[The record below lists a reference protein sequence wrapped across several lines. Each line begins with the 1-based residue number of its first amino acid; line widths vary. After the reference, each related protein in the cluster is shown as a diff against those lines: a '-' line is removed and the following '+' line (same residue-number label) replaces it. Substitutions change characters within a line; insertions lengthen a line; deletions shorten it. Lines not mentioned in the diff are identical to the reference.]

1 MTARKSMGR
10 TRTERL
16 RIAVDALHRDARAAM
31 LDGVQEETIVAG
43 AYVTG
48 TAGVCPM
55 LAVHR
60 RGVRTD
66 ANRFARAWDQ
76 FCGVAQG
83 QSRVATE
90 RELTTLVAM
99 LHASLLADEH
109 VDLRAAVA
117 DHRALR
123 RDRHTRD
130 AVDITAVRAE
140 HQSLARDRRA
150 REAADVGTD
159 WLHDPA
165 EVPVSRDGSRRRADR
180 AAARRAALRAPAP
193 DLVPG

>member
-1 MTARKSMGR
+1 MGR

-16 RIAVDALHRDARAAM
+16 RIAVDALPRDARTAM
-31 LDGVQEETIVAG
+31 LEGVQEETIVAG
-43 AYVTG
+43 AYVAG
-48 TAGVCPM
+48 GAGVCPM

-83 QSRVATE
+83 QSRVVTD
-90 RELTTLVAM
+90 RELTTLIAT
-99 LHASLLADEH
+99 LQASLLADEH

-123 RDRHTRD
+123 RERHERD
-130 AVDITAVRAE
+130 AVDLGAVRTE
-140 HQSLARDRRA
+140 HQARARDRRA
-150 REAADVGTD
+150 REAAVTGSD
-159 WLHDPA
+159 WLHEPA
-165 EVPVSRDGSRRRADR
+165 AAPVNPGGSRRHAVRE
-180 AAARRAALRAPAP
+180 AARRAALRDRAP